1 MGGMPLPVSYPGLR
15 EVVWVQEEPWNMGP
29 RKFIVPQIEAV
40 LPSGIAVGDVSRP
53 ERSSPA
59 EGYPAGHQAEQQRIV
74 REAYGEEAP

>member
-1 MGGMPLPVSYPGLR
+1 
-15 EVVWVQEEPWNMGP
+15 VVWVQEEPWNMGP

-40 LPSGIAVGDVSRP
+40 LANGITVGDVSRP

-74 REAYGEEAP
+74 REAFAS